1 MKRNRRPLP
10 VKQREFGFVPKMFK
24 LSAEAAL
31 DSQRIA
37 REQAKAAR
45 ARQRAEAAQA
55 ALFPKR
61 KRR

>member
-1 MKRNRRPLP
+1 MKRDRRRPR
-10 VKQREFGFVPKMFK
+10 VGQQEFGFVAKMFN

-31 DSQRIA
+31 DSKRIA
-37 REQAKAAR
+37 REQAKAVR
-45 ARQRAEAAQA
+45 ARQRAEEAKA